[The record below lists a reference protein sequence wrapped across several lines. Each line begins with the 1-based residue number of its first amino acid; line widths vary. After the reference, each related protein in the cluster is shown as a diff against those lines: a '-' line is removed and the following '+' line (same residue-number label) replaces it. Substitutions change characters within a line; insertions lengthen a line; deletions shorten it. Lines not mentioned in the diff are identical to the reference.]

1 MNRNTLTWRRHAAVL
16 GILVLLL
23 SGGVQAQATA
33 TDWPVQPG
41 DRFVVRIQQGD
52 SGSLQVVP
60 IDERLVVE
68 LPFAGP
74 VVIRGLSA
82 HAATDSV
89 RARLLAFRRQGT
101 VTVTFERR
109 IAVLGDV
116 RRPDVYYMDRTV
128 RLRAALAMAG
138 GVAETGRT
146 REVLLL
152 RDGVQTRILD
162 WRTTRAGDL
171 ELRSGDELVVPRE
184 RWIKR
189 NALTVVSGTGVIAS
203 ILVAFVLR

>member
-1 MNRNTLTWRRHAAVL
+1 MNITRRHGRFLGTLVFALTVL
-16 GILVLLL
+16 TGRPVH
-23 SGGVQAQATA
+23 AQERT

-41 DRFVVRIQQGD
+41 DRFVLRFLGD
-52 SGSLQVVP
+52 SAFSQIVP
-60 IDERLVVE
+60 INEHLEIE
-68 LPFAGP
+68 LPFAGR
-74 VVIRGLSA
+74 VSLKSLTA
-82 HAATDSV
+82 QTATDSV
-89 RARLLAFRRQGT
+89 RTLLLAFRRPGT
-101 VTVTFERR
+101 VGATFERR
-109 IAVLGDV
+109 ISVLGDV

-138 GVAETGRT
+138 GVAEIGRT

-152 RDGVQTRILD
+152 RDGVQTRISD
-162 WRTTRAGDL
+162 WRTTGTGDL

-189 NALTVVSGTGVIAS
+189 NALTVVSGAGVVGS

>member
-1 MNRNTLTWRRHAAVL
+1 MLFLAE
-16 GILVLLL
+16 
-23 SGGVQAQATA
+23 GVQAQASA
-33 TDWPVQPG
+33 ESGPVQPG
-41 DRFVVRIQQGD
+41 DRFVVQIHGD
-52 SGSLQVVP
+52 SSSLQVVT
-60 IDERLVVE
+60 IDDRMVVD
-68 LPFAGP
+68 LPLAGP
-74 VVIRGLSA
+74 LVIRGLSA

-89 RARLLAFRRQGT
+89 RARLLAFRRPGT

-109 IAVLGDV
+109 ISVLGDV
-116 RRPDVYYMDRTV
+116 RRPDLYYIDRTV

-152 RDGVQTRILD
+152 RDGVQTKISD
-162 WRTTRAGDL
+162 WRNTPAGDI

-189 NALTVVSGTGVIAS
+189 NSLTLVSGAGVVAS
-203 ILVAFVLR
+203 LIVAFVLR

>member
-1 MNRNTLTWRRHAAVL
+1 MNITRRHGRFLGTLVFALTVL
-16 GILVLLL
+16 TGRTV
-23 SGGVQAQATA
+23 SAQNTA

-41 DRFVVRIQQGD
+41 DRFVLRFAGD
-52 SGSLQVVP
+52 SAFAQVIP
-60 IDERLVVE
+60 IDQQLEID
-68 LPFAGP
+68 LPYAGRISLRP
-74 VVIRGLSA
+74 LTA
-82 HAATDSV
+82 QAATDSV
-89 RARLLAFRRQGT
+89 RARVLAFRRQGT
-101 VTVTFERR
+101 FSVTFERR

-152 RDGVQTRILD
+152 RDGVQTRISD
-162 WRTTRAGDL
+162 WRTSGAGDM

-189 NALTVVSGTGVIAS
+189 NSLTVVSGAGVIAS
-203 ILVAFVLR
+203 LIVAFVLR

>member
-1 MNRNTLTWRRHAAVL
+1 MNIMRRHGRFLGTVVFALTVL
-16 GILVLLL
+16 TGRITP
-23 SGGVQAQATA
+23 AQNT
-33 TDWPVQPG
+33 TRDWPVQPG
-41 DRFVVRIQQGD
+41 DRFVLRFLGD
-52 SGSLQVVP
+52 SAFSQVAP
-60 IDERLVVE
+60 IDEHLEVE
-68 LPFAGP
+68 LPFAGRVSLRP
-74 VVIRGLSA
+74 LTA
-82 HAATDSV
+82 QAATDSV

-101 VTVTFERR
+101 VSVTFERR

-146 REVLLL
+146 SEVLLL
-152 RDGVQTRILD
+152 REGVQTRISD
-162 WRTTRAGDL
+162 WRTTSAGDM

-189 NALTVVSGTGVIAS
+189 NSLTVVSGAGVVAS
-203 ILVAFVLR
+203 LIVAFVLR

>member
-1 MNRNTLTWRRHAAVL
+1 MNITRRHGRFLRTLVFVL
-16 GILVLLL
+16 TVLTGR
-23 SGGVQAQATA
+23 SVPAQDTT

-41 DRFVVRIQQGD
+41 DRFVLRFFGD
-52 SGSLQVVP
+52 SAFSQIVP
-60 IDERLVVE
+60 IDEHLEIE
-68 LPFAGP
+68 LPYAGRVSLRP
-74 VVIRGLSA
+74 LTA

-89 RARLLAFRRQGT
+89 RAQLLAFRREGT
-101 VTVTFERR
+101 VSVTFERR

-152 RDGVQTRILD
+152 RDGVQTKISD
-162 WRTTRAGDL
+162 WRTTNAGDM

-189 NALTVVSGTGVIAS
+189 NALTVVSGAGVIAS
-203 ILVAFVLR
+203 LVVAFVLR

>member
-1 MNRNTLTWRRHAAVL
+1 MNRQLPVRRWQAAAL
-16 GILVLLL
+16 GIMALILA
-23 SGGVQAQATA
+23 GRAGAQVRAA
-33 TDWPVQPG
+33 DWPVQPG
-41 DRFVVRIQQGD
+41 DRFVVRMYGD
-52 SGSLQVVP
+52 SGVLQAVT
-60 IDERLVVE
+60 IDDRMVAE
-68 LPFAGP
+68 LPLAGP

-89 RARLLAFRRQGT
+89 RARLLAYRREGG
-101 VTVTFERR
+101 VSVTFERR

-116 RRPDVYYMDRTV
+116 RRPDVYYMDLSV

-162 WRTTRAGDL
+162 WRAAQVGDM

-184 RWIKR
+184 RWIAR
-189 NALTVVSGTGVIAS
+189 NAMTVVSATGIVAS
-203 ILVAFVLR
+203 IIVAIMLR